1 MYYKTKELAK
11 ILGVSEG
18 TIKNWSRKNLISSHR
33 TIGGHRRFSLI
44 DVIKFIK
51 ENNIKDIAGFY
62 KIKLDILNHILR
74 EDYQNLS
81 DILLE
86 YILKRESS
94 EVEDFLKILLF
105 SIGIYKTFDII
116 VSRSLNK
123 LGILWE
129 TKKIGIDEEHIASSK
144 LIEAIINLKD
154 IFKSE
159 KKINTKIILSSLEGD
174 IHEIPLRTLDFILNY
189 EGFKVIYVGINTPS
203 EEILKTIKREKP
215 KFLVISSVFV
225 IDKRKFEK
233 SIKFL
238 EKSCNEISCILLIGG
253 PIYGEKPKLEKK
265 IYTSYEELISD
276 IKKHI
281 KRRKR

>member
-1 MYYKTKELAK
+1 MYYKTKEIAK

-18 TIKNWSRKNLISSHR
+18 TIKNWSRKNLIQSHR
-33 TIGGHRRFSLI
+33 TIGGHRRFSLL

-62 KIKLDILNHILR
+62 KIKLDILNYILK

-81 DILLE
+81 DILLT
-86 YILKRESS
+86 YILREEAN

-123 LGILWE
+123 LGKFSE
-129 TKKIGIDEEHIASSK
+129 ARKIGIDEEHIASSK
-144 LIEAIINLKD
+144 LIEAIINLKN
-154 IFKSE
+154 IFKS
-159 KKINTKIILSSLEGD
+159 KKNINTKVILSSLEGD
-174 IHEIPLRTLDFILNY
+174 IHEIPLRILDFILNY
-189 EGFKVIYVGINTPS
+189 EGFKVIYVGINTPY

-225 IDKRKFEK
+225 LDRRKFEK

-238 EKSCNEISCILLIGG
+238 EESCEEISCILLIGG
-253 PIYGEKPKLEKK
+253 PIYGEKPKIEKK
-265 IYTSYEELISD
+265 IYTTYEQLIND
-276 IKKHI
+276 I
-281 KRRKR
+281 KRRKK